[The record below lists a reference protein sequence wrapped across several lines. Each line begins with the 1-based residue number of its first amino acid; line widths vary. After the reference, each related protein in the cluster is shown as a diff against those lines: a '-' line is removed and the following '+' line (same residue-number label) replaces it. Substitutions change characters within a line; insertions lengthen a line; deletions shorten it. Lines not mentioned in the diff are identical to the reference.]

1 MTRTNPKS
9 PKAKKPDKSKP
20 TKVVRSAGKKPPN
33 AGKGRKAGVPNKTTA
48 LLKDAILEATAA
60 AGGKNGLVGYL
71 TAQAKRSL
79 KTNPAP
85 YMGLLGRVMPLQI
98 SGDSENPL
106 VSHHVVRV
114 EFVAATRATEGNA

>member
-9 PKAKKPDKSKP
+9 PKAKSS
-20 TKVVRSAGKKPPN
+20 KVVRSAGKKPPN
-33 AGKGRKAGVPNKTTA
+33 AGKGRKAGVPNKTTS

-79 KTNPAP
+79 TTNPAP

-98 SGDSENPL
+98 SGDPENPL
-106 VSHHVVRV
+106 VSHHVVQV
-114 EFVAATRATEGNA
+114 EFVAAKGARPATEGNA